1 MGPKLGSGRKLD
13 DIISEMKAVAEGV
26 KTTKSLY
33 NLSRKLEV
41 ELPITEQ
48 VYKILYEGK
57 DPAQATTDLM
67 SRDLKDE

>member
-1 MGPKLGSGRKLD
+1 
-13 DIISEMKAVAEGV
+13 
-26 KTTKSLY
+26 
-33 NLSRKLEV
+33 V

-57 DPAQATTDLM
+57 DPAEATTDLM